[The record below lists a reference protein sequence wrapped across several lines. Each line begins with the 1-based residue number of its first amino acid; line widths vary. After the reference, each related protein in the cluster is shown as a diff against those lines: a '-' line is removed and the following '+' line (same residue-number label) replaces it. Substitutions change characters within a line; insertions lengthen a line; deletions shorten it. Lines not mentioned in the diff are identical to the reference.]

1 MDTYYKKTFGTRLFD
16 VLNVLLLLMLTA
28 LVVFPFWNQLCISF
42 SDLSITPVSNISI
55 SPIGFNM
62 EAYQMI
68 LQDTR
73 ISKAAIISLM
83 RVVIGTIGTL
93 FCTGLLAYITTI
105 RWFSGR
111 KFIRRAFLITMY
123 FSAGLIPT
131 YLAYIQIGLYNS
143 FWVYIIPSL
152 FSAYYMLIMSSY
164 IYGLP
169 EALFEAARIDG
180 SSEMNI
186 YLKIVIPTC
195 IPVFAAIAVYC
206 AVDQWN
212 AWFDTSIYVPSG
224 KYDTLQIYLRRILL
238 EVEALSMIED
248 SVAALDKFRKLTPQS
263 VRAATTM
270 IVTLPIICI
279 YPIMQR
285 YFMSGITIGS
295 VKE

>member
-73 ISKAAIISLM
+73 ISKAAIISLI

-123 FSAGLIPT
+123 FFCGLDSHLFGLYSNRAVQLILGLYYSFVIQCLLHADYVFLYLWSAG
-131 YLAYIQIGLYNS
+131 G
-143 FWVYIIPSL
+143 IIR
-152 FSAYYMLIMSSY
+152 SSPY
-164 IYGLP
+164 
-169 EALFEAARIDG
+169 
-180 SSEMNI
+180 
-186 YLKIVIPTC
+186 
-195 IPVFAAIAVYC
+195 
-206 AVDQWN
+206 
-212 AWFDTSIYVPSG
+212 
-224 KYDTLQIYLRRILL
+224 
-238 EVEALSMIED
+238 
-248 SVAALDKFRKLTPQS
+248 
-263 VRAATTM
+263 
-270 IVTLPIICI
+270 
-279 YPIMQR
+279 
-285 YFMSGITIGS
+285 
-295 VKE
+295 